1 MFELKPLP
9 DGDIAGALALA
20 ERCRHHGE
28 PEDAESMC
36 LDVLEASPDH
46 QGALVQ
52 LILARRDLLDRALPG
67 GVERARDVLP
77 RLTSEYDRCYYAG
90 VICERQGKV
99 QLRQRGQRSGFVAY
113 DWFRFAMDDYE
124 AASRLEPERPEP
136 VLRWNAC
143 ARIIMRT
150 PHCME
155 APGELGE
162 HGIE

>member
-9 DGDIAGALALA
+9 DGDVAGALRLA
-20 ERCRHHGE
+20 ERCRIAGE

-36 LDVLEASPDH
+36 LDVLDASPDH
-46 QGALVQ
+46 EGALIQ
-52 LILARRDLLDRALPG
+52 LLLARCDLLERGLPG
-67 GVERARDVLP
+67 GVERARELLP
-77 RLTSEYDRCYYAG
+77 RLASAYDQSYYAG

-113 DWFRFAMDDYE
+113 EWFRFAMEDFE
-124 AASRLEPERPEP
+124 QAAQLVPERPEP

-150 PHCME
+150 PHCTE
-155 APGELGE
+155 APTELGE